1 MELKLNIAPMQVIG
15 IELFMSIAKL
25 KAQDARNLRDKTLV
39 DELIYILNNNHLFFR
54 IKLLVK
60 KFEHCHFEQINLN
73 GVPIVFKP
81 I

>member
-1 MELKLNIAPMQVIG
+1 MELKLNIVPMQVKG
-15 IELFMSIAKL
+15 NELLCQLSKL

-60 KFEHCHFEQINLN
+60 KFGHCHFEQINLN